1 MLHLGG
7 TRIMGIF
14 VTMNAKQGVEMFNI
28 INPRIIAIPVH
39 YNDYD
44 VFKSSLED
52 FKAEIKKAGLDNRVH
67 YLTAGDTYN
76 FKI

>member
-1 MLHLGG
+1 
-7 TRIMGIF
+7 MGIF
-14 VTMNAKQGVEMFNI
+14 VTMNPKQGVEMFYI
-28 INPRIIAIPVH
+28 INPRIAIPVH

-44 VFKSSLED
+44 VFISSLED

-67 YLTAGDTYN
+67 YLTPGDTY